1 MMRAARLLI
10 TMLVLAIAFTSV
22 AAVTASATSDGALP
36 QSVGVQEPADASAQ
50 SQPAEPALTLVAA
63 PGTVTSGDPARLVAR
78 VGIPGATLL
87 LSRKTAGDADFRS
100 LGTMTIGADGAA
112 RFRALPRQTT
122 TYRVDYVGDG
132 VLWLPASAE
141 VTVTVCPRIVFTA
154 TDTVYRGQRARLSVK
169 VGPAHP
175 GGAVVVQ
182 QWRDGAWS
190 DWRTVTLDERSRATL
205 RWRASEVGRRP
216 FRVLMAADAEH
227 AAATSAV
234 RRVTVRRPNPYGVP
248 VTLKRI
254 IVVDKSQYR
263 LFFFSYGREV
273 KSFPC
278 VLGRPGLPTP
288 TGRFRIYA
296 RGMWPG
302 GPFGARIMSYHS
314 PYAIHGTN
322 EPHLLKRF
330 PRNFSHGCTRLGDAN
345 AIWLF
350 DHAPV
355 GTPVWNVP

>member
-1 MMRAARLLI
+1 MRTARLLI
-10 TMLVLAIAFTSV
+10 TMLVLSIAAISFAAATVWAAGDGGLAQPAGSSETV
-22 AAVTASATSDGALP
+22 A
-36 QSVGVQEPADASAQ
+36 EPA
-50 SQPAEPALTLVAA
+50 PPVTPALTLTAGRVAVTA
-63 PGTVTSGDPARLVAR
+63 GEATRLTVRLA
-78 VGIPGATLL
+78 IPGAAVT
-87 LSRKTAGDADFRS
+87 LSRRKAGAEGFSPVAGLEIDPTGRAS
-100 LGTMTIGADGAA
+100 A
-112 RFRALPRQTT
+112 RVLPRVTT
-122 TYRVDYVGDG
+122 TYRVDYAGDG
-132 VLWLPASAE
+132 ALWLPASAE
-141 VTVTVCPRIVFTA
+141 ITVTVRPRIGFTI
-154 TDTVYRGQRARLSVK
+154 TDTVYRGQRALLAIT

-182 QWRDGAWS
+182 QWRDGSWS

-216 FRVLMAADAEH
+216 FRVVMAADAEH
-227 AAATSAV
+227 DAGKSVV
-234 RRVTVRRPNPYGVP
+234 RRVRVRRPNPYGVP

-263 LFFFSYGREV
+263 LYFFSYGREV

-278 VLGRPGLPTP
+278 VLGRPSLPTP
-288 TGRFRIYA
+288 TGHFRIYA

-302 GPFGARIMSYHS
+302 GPYGARIMSYHS

-322 EPHLLKRF
+322 EPHLLSRF
-330 PRNFSHGCTRLGDAN
+330 PRNFSHGCTRLANAN
-345 AIWLF
+345 AIWLY